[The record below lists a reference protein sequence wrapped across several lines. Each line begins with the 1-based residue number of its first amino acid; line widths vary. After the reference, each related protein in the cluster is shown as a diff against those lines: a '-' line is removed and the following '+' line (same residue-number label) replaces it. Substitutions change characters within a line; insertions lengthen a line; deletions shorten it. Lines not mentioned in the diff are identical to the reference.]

1 MSPAAV
7 ATLFGVVVCM
17 NTNPSALAQ
26 ISAATAEATVRRG
39 RRQGPPRAPR
49 GRWYSFAGAGAL
61 VAVGYMDPGNWATA
75 LASGARYGYQLLFV
89 VLIASLMGMLL
100 QWVASRVGV
109 VTGRDLAQLCRE
121 RYSRRTT
128 IALWIACEIAIIAC
142 DVAEVVGSAVALQL
156 LFGVSLTAGVLMS
169 AVATFAMLALQSRGQ
184 RPLQRAVTALIL
196 FVSFCFVVE
205 LALAHPVWMDAL
217 RGLAPSPQLVRDAGM
232 LWLAAGILGATVMPH
247 NLYLH
252 SALVKDH
259 VPTRDDATIGQA
271 LRGVNIDTFVSLGI
285 AFVVNASLLIVAAAV
300 FHAGGYTTIDDLAD
314 AHRLIAPLVG
324 SHWASIAFAAALLA
338 CGLNATVTG
347 TLAGQA
353 VMEGFLQLKMARWA
367 RALLTRALAIG
378 PALVAVAS
386 FGQHGSNTLL
396 VATQVVLSLQLPL
409 AVIPLVRFA
418 SDAGLMRR
426 WRVARVPLA
435 LAWGCAGVIV
445 ALNGTL
451 IWQAVTSN

>member
-1 MSPAAV
+1 
-7 ATLFGVVVCM
+7 M

-26 ISAATAEATVRRG
+26 LSAAKSDAQSPAASREDL
-39 RRQGPPRAPR
+39 QRAAHPH

-75 LASGARYGYQLLFV
+75 LASGARYGYSLLFV
-89 VLIASLMGMLL
+89 VLLASLMGMLL
-100 QWVASRVGV
+100 QWIASRVGV

-128 IALWIACEIAIIAC
+128 LVLWIACEIAVVAC
-142 DVAEVVGSAVALQL
+142 DVAEVVGSAVALQM
-156 LFGVSLTAGVLMS
+156 LFGISLTAGVLFS
-169 AVATFAMLALQSRGQ
+169 AVAAFAMLALQSRGK
-184 RPLQRAVTALIL
+184 RPLQRAVTALIC

-205 LALAHPVWMDAL
+205 LALTHPVLSDAL
-217 RGLAPSPQLVRDAGM
+217 RGLAPSRELLRDAGM
-232 LWLAAGILGATVMPH
+232 LWLAAGVLGATVMPH

-252 SALVKDH
+252 SALVKEH
-259 VPTRDDATIGQA
+259 ASPRDDATIGRA
-271 LRGVNIDTFVSLGI
+271 LHGVNIDTFGSLGL
-285 AFVVNASLLIVAAAV
+285 AFIVNASLLVVAAAV
-300 FHAGGYTTIDDLAD
+300 FHANGHTDVDDLAD

-324 SHWASIAFAAALLA
+324 SHWAGVVFAAALLA

-353 VMEGFLQLKMARWA
+353 VMEGFLRLKMARWA
-367 RALLTRALAIG
+367 RALLTRGLAIG

-386 FGQHGSNTLL
+386 FGQHGSNALL
-396 VATQVVLSLQLPL
+396 VATQVGLSLQLPL

-418 SDAGLMRR
+418 SDAGLMGR

-435 LAWGCAGVIV
+435 LAWMCAGVIV
-445 ALNGTL
+445 ALNGAML
-451 IWQAVTSN
+451 WQALFSS

>member
-1 MSPAAV
+1 
-7 ATLFGVVVCM
+7 M
-17 NTNPSALAQ
+17 NTNPTALAQ
-26 ISAATAEATVRRG
+26 LSSAKADSSPRVG
-39 RRQGPPRAPR
+39 RRDEPPGKPR

-89 VLIASLMGMLL
+89 VLLASLMGVLL

-128 IALWIACEIAIIAC
+128 FVLWIACEIAIIAC
-142 DVAEVVGSAVALQL
+142 DVAEVVGSAVALQM
-156 LFGVSLTAGVLMS
+156 LFGLSLTAGVLCS
-169 AVATFAMLALQSRGQ
+169 AVATFAMLALQSRGK

-205 LALAHPVWMDAL
+205 LALAHPVWIDAL
-217 RGLAPSPQLVRDAGM
+217 RGFTPSTALLRDAGM
-232 LWLAAGILGATVMPH
+232 LWLAAGVLGATVMPH

-259 VPTRDDATIGQA
+259 VPARDDATIGEA
-271 LRGVNIDTFVSLGI
+271 LRGVNIDTFASLGL

-300 FHAGGYTTIDDLAD
+300 FHQGGYTRIDDLAD

-324 SHWASIAFAAALLA
+324 SHWAGIAFASALLA

-353 VMEGFLQLKMARWA
+353 VMEGFLQLKIARWA
-367 RALLTRALAIG
+367 RALLTRGLAIG
-378 PALVAVAS
+378 PALAAVAS

-418 SDAGLMRR
+418 SDAKLMGR

-435 LAWGCAGVIV
+435 LAWVCAGVIV
-445 ALNGTL
+445 VLNAVL
-451 IWQAVTSN
+451 LWQAAFSA

>member
-1 MSPAAV
+1 
-7 ATLFGVVVCM
+7 M

-26 ISAATAEATVRRG
+26 LSAAKPDAAAHPERRPD
-39 RRQGPPRAPR
+39 PPRAPR

-75 LASGARYGYQLLFV
+75 LGSGARYGYQLLFV
-89 VLIASLMGMLL
+89 VLLASLMGMLL

-128 IALWIACEIAIIAC
+128 LLLWIACEIAIIAC
-142 DVAEVVGSAVALQL
+142 DVAEVVGSAVALQM
-156 LFGVSLTAGVLMS
+156 LFGMSLTTGVLVS
-169 AVATFAMLALQSRGQ
+169 AVGTFAMLALQSRGQ

-196 FVSFCFVVE
+196 FVGFCFVVQ
-205 LALAHPVWMDAL
+205 LALAHPVWGDAL
-217 RGLAPSPQLVRDAGM
+217 RGFVPTREIARDAGM

-252 SALVKDH
+252 SALVKGH
-259 VPTRDDATIGQA
+259 VPSHDDATIGEA
-271 LRGVNIDTFVSLGI
+271 LRGVNIDTFASLGL
-285 AFVVNASLLIVAAAV
+285 AFIVNASLLVVAAAV
-300 FHAGGYTTIDDLAD
+300 FHAGGYTRIDDLAD
-314 AHRLIAPLVG
+314 AQRLIAPLVG
-324 SHWASIAFAAALLA
+324 SHWAAIAFAAALLA

-347 TLAGQA
+347 TIAGQA

-367 RALLTRALAIG
+367 RALLTRGLAIG

-386 FGQHGSNTLL
+386 FGQHGSNALL

-418 SDAGLMRR
+418 SDAGLMGR

-435 LAWGCAGVIV
+435 MAWVCAGLILV
-445 ALNGTL
+445 LNATL
-451 IWQAVTSN
+451 LWQAMV

>member
-1 MSPAAV
+1 
-7 ATLFGVVVCM
+7 M
-17 NTNPSALAQ
+17 NTNPSVLAQ
-26 ISAATAEATVRRG
+26 LSAGNSDTQPAASRDG
-39 RRQGPPRAPR
+39 GPRTPHPR

-75 LASGARYGYQLLFV
+75 LASGARYGYSLLFV
-89 VLIASLMGMLL
+89 VLLASLMGMLL
-100 QWVASRVGV
+100 QWIASRVGV

-128 IALWIACEIAIIAC
+128 LVLWIACEIAIIAC
-142 DVAEVVGSAVALQL
+142 DVAEVVGSAVALQM
-156 LFGVSLTAGVLMS
+156 LFGLSLTAGVLCS
-169 AVATFAMLALQSRGQ
+169 AVGTFAMLALQSRGR

-205 LALAHPVWMDAL
+205 LALAHPVWSNAL
-217 RGLAPSPQLVRDAGM
+217 RGLAPSRELLRDAGM
-232 LWLAAGILGATVMPH
+232 LWLAAGVLGATVMPH

-252 SALVKDH
+252 SALVKEH
-259 VPTRDDATIGQA
+259 APARDDSTVERA
-271 LRGVNIDTFVSLGI
+271 LTGVNIDTFASLSL

-300 FHAGGYTTIDDLAD
+300 FHASGHFDVDDLAD

-324 SHWASIAFAAALLA
+324 SHWAGVVFAVALLA

-353 VMEGFLQLKMARWA
+353 VMEGFLRLKMARWA
-367 RALLTRALAIG
+367 RALLTRGLAIG
-378 PALVAVAS
+378 PALVAVAA

-418 SDAGLMRR
+418 SDAALMGR

-435 LAWGCAGVIV
+435 LAWGCAGIIV
-445 ALNGTL
+445 ALNGAML
-451 IWQAVTSN
+451 WQAVFSS